1 MKIFYLSANIFLFFA
16 FAVLLYLNVV
26 FKNSQPDPVLQKT
39 PDVSALAKISS
50 AKQAPSIRDFSAIW
64 EDNVF
69 SQYRMK
75 DGGEVFSGIKAAGIE
90 LMGVCIYGELSGA
103 IIFDKT
109 APVLAAG
116 APTAGTGTPTPARP
130 GQSKNL
136 AGKQGNLPKFYK
148 KGETL
153 DNGFELS
160 EINADSVVL
169 SRGREQIILQLEYS
183 DEGSISRTE
192 NNISPPK
199 PPPEEEAKKTPDKPH
214 IPSPERPMPK
224 MQDDKAGEKIEI
236 K

>member
-16 FAVLLYLNVV
+16 FAVLLYLNIV
-26 FKNSQPDPVLQKT
+26 FKKSQPDPVLQKT

-50 AKQAPSIRDFSAIW
+50 AKKTPSIRDFSAIW

-69 SQYRMK
+69 SQYRAK
-75 DGGEVFSGIKAAGIE
+75 DGGEVFSGIKTTGLE

-109 APVLAAG
+109 APAAVGAAG
-116 APTAGTGTPTPARP
+116 APMPAKP

-183 DEGSISRTE
+183 DEGTINRTE

-214 IPSPERPMPK
+214 VPSPEPPTPK
-224 MQDDKAGEKIEI
+224 IQAEPANKTGEKIEI